1 MNYSNPV
8 RRGFYPDP
16 SVIRVGEDFYM
27 VNSSFQYFP
36 CIPISHSKDMI
47 HWETIGHAIT
57 DPSYL
62 DLSGIKDSHGIW
74 APDIFYND
82 GTFYIIATMRLNDS
96 GEEKTRPS
104 RQQLIMKSTTPE
116 GPYTKP
122 VWLNANS
129 IDPSLFFDDDGRKY
143 MITARAATAWELN
156 EDCTEIIDGPK
167 VVWNGTGALY

>member
-82 GTFYIIATMRLNDS
+82 GTFYIIATMPVSYTHLTLPTILVPADS
-96 GEEKTRPS
+96 
-104 RQQLIMKSTTPE
+104 
-116 GPYTKP
+116 
-122 VWLNANS
+122 
-129 IDPSLFFDDDGRKY
+129 SL
-143 MITARAATAWELN
+143 L
-156 EDCTEIIDGPK
+156 
-167 VVWNGTGALY
+167 

>member
-1 MNYSNPV
+1 
-8 RRGFYPDP
+8 
-16 SVIRVGEDFYM
+16 
-27 VNSSFQYFP
+27 
-36 CIPISHSKDMI
+36 
-47 HWETIGHAIT
+47 
-57 DPSYL
+57 
-62 DLSGIKDSHGIW
+62 
-74 APDIFYND
+74 
-82 GTFYIIATMRLNDS
+82 MRLNDS

-167 VVWNGTGALY
+167 VVWNGTGERCSEGPHIMKHNGYYYAIAAEGGNRLWTWYQYS